1 MSCTSPPP
9 PSPIQTPVR
18 VTGQRGASREAR
30 VGPGRVTPP
39 AVGVARRAPG
49 LVGLRAGSQP
59 CLLNTGS
66 EAYAASSG
74 STERAAPGDG
84 AAYVEVS
91 LDSLDLRVKGTP
103 PSQAEGEPRAD
114 RAGAPV
120 RLAASPEGGVCL
132 PPRPPSE
139 DALRA

>member
-1 MSCTSPPP
+1 M
-9 PSPIQTPVR
+9 
-18 VTGQRGASREAR
+18 
-30 VGPGRVTPP
+30 GPGRVTPP
-39 AVGVARRAPG
+39 AVSVARRAPG
-49 LVGLRAGSQP
+49 LVGPRAGSRP

-66 EAYAASSG
+66 EAYASSSG